1 MSASEDKSLSHNEK
15 SKTYAE
21 KRRDEKKQSLREFI
35 EAQQYLHAINKDLE
49 RNILPE
55 ELNVVRFKTETRMK
69 LLGKILPDLK
79 AIEHSG
85 DSNAPL
91 IHRIERQVVDV
102 NDSKD

>member
-1 MSASEDKSLSHNEK
+1 MASNDKSLSHNEK

-35 EAQQYLHAINKDLE
+35 EAQQYLHAINNDLS
-49 RNILPE
+49 RTISPE
-55 ELNVVRFKTETRMK
+55 ELNVVRFKTDTRMR

-85 DSNAPL
+85 DANAPL
-91 IHRIERQVVDV
+91 VHRIERHVIEV
-102 NDSKD
+102 NDTKN